1 MRVVKVTKAT
11 VKGATRTGNL
21 LWNITTEGVELDVAR
36 FITNVQTCLATNQ
49 AVASYVNTDDCLDK
63 IKQ

>member
-36 FITNVQTCLATNQ
+36 FITNVQTCRNKSGCGKLRE
-49 AVASYVNTDDCLDK
+49 Y
-63 IKQ
+63 